1 MLEQISKQIPEQ
13 ISRLQVT
20 SPAKDIIVKEY
31 SSSNLTNPIDLI
43 KYLGLV
49 FLFLLLFH
57 IFRFRRWERKDLSL
71 WVPVISYLILFLI
84 FFGVRSDLRY
94 LVPILPF
101 LAVLITP
108 SFLSL
113 RRSWRWV
120 LIGVCILQ
128 FASTSFYVHQKR
140 QLSPGIKE
148 AFEYIRNNVPKDA
161 LILYPEE
168 NLLIYA
174 QRRVIWSAVKVAR
187 SGPVYSLR
195 TIFWGH
201 TEEMNHALRINKID
215 HILIKKSRIYDD
227 RGGVHFGGYPQSF
240 VEKLPHLDGWVKIF
254 ENPGVELWKNTLAVD

>member
-1 MLEQISKQIPEQ
+1 M
-13 ISRLQVT
+13 
-20 SPAKDIIVKEY
+20 
-31 SSSNLTNPIDLI
+31 DLI
-43 KYLGLV
+43 KYLGVV
-49 FLFLLLFH
+49 FLFLLLLH
-57 IFRFRRWERKDLSL
+57 IFRFRRWERKDLGL
-71 WVPVISYLILFLI
+71 WVPVISYLIVFLI
-84 FFGVRSDLRY
+84 VFGVQSDLRY
-94 LVPILPF
+94 LVPVFPF
-101 LAVLITP
+101 LAVLVTP

-140 QLSPGIKE
+140 QISPGLMEGFEFIK
-148 AFEYIRNNVPKDA
+148 NNVPESA

-195 TIFWGH
+195 TIFWGY
-201 TEEMNHALRINKID
+201 TEETNYALGINKID

-227 RGGVHFGGYPQSF
+227 REVRHFGGYPKSF
-240 VEKLPHLDGWVKIF
+240 VEKLPHLNGWVKIF
-254 ENPGVELWKNTLAVD
+254 ENPEVELWKNESINRLSKE